1 MAHIV
6 HDGSK
11 MFKIFYKQAALNLL
25 TGLKMGICQVRDLST
40 RPCVQKGI
48 KLSSVTK
55 ATRSYFSSVVHNI

>member
-25 TGLKMGICQVRDLST
+25 TGLKMGISQVSDLNM
-40 RPCVQKGI
+40 RPMCRKVSNCP
-48 KLSSVTK
+48 L
-55 ATRSYFSSVVHNI
+55 

>member
-25 TGLKMGICQVRDLST
+25 TGLKMGIVSDLNM
-40 RPCVQKGI
+40 RPMCRKVSNCP
-48 KLSSVTK
+48 L
-55 ATRSYFSSVVHNI
+55 